1 MMKEKR
7 EYLLAYGFTGEL
19 LAALAA
25 VTRKNNVGLQLVGD
39 DGLDLLVEDL
49 LLEDGTAFSYDVP
62 LDSSYELGLEH
73 LLFVNFSQ
81 DSLMNFIDRL
91 KADGISV
98 PYKAALTEH
107 NRKWLLRDLIEANR
121 KEHLFV
127 QLYHASKNALNVAV
141 KVYDESKDIPL
152 LDAMGKLQQQIEAV
166 EKEGEMTED
175 QEAER
180 FEKLRLNYN
189 ELAARLNTLMS
200 E

>member
-7 EYLLAYGFTGEL
+7 EYILAYGFSDEL
-19 LAALAA
+19 LEALAA
-25 VTRKNNVGLQLVGD
+25 VTRKNDVGLQLVGD
-39 DGLDLLVEDL
+39 DGLDLLVGDL
-49 LLEDGTAFSYDVP
+49 LPEEGTVFSDGRAPSR
-62 LDSSYELGLEH
+62 SYELELEH

-81 DSLMNFIDRL
+81 ESLMSFIDKL

-107 NRKWLLRDLIEANR
+107 NRNWLLRDLIEANR

-127 QLYHASKNALNVAV
+127 QLYHGSKNALNVAV
-141 KVYDESKDIPL
+141 KVYDKSKDTPL
-152 LDAMGKLQQQIEAV
+152 LDAMDKLQQQIEAV

-175 QEAER
+175 QEAVL
-180 FEKLRLNYN
+180 FEKLRISYN
-189 ELAARLNTLMS
+189 NLAARLNTLMS

>member
-7 EYLLAYGFTGEL
+7 EYILAYGFSDEL
-19 LAALAA
+19 LEALAA
-25 VTRKNNVGLQLVGD
+25 VTRKNDVGLQLVGD
-39 DGLDLLVEDL
+39 DGLDLLVGDL
-49 LLEDGTAFSYDVP
+49 LPEEGTVFSDGRAPSR
-62 LDSSYELGLEH
+62 SYELELEH

-81 DSLMNFIDRL
+81 ESLMSFIDKL

-107 NRKWLLRDLIEANR
+107 NRNWLLRDLIEANR

-127 QLYHASKNALNVAV
+127 QLYHGSKNALNVAV
-141 KVYDESKDIPL
+141 KVYDKSKDIPL
-152 LDAMGKLQQQIEAV
+152 LDAMDKLQQQIEAV

-175 QEAER
+175 QEAVL
-180 FEKLRLNYN
+180 FEKLRISYN
-189 ELAARLNTLMS
+189 NLAARLNTLMS